1 MRPAFDPRQVGTERV
16 SSVQY
21 LKVPVGG
28 RVPVAIGIDLP
39 AIAAETA
46 LTPEQHRALDADLAS
61 DR

>member
-1 MRPAFDPRQVGTERV
+1 M
-16 SSVQY
+16 QY

-28 RVPVAIGIDLP
+28 RVPVALGIDLP

-46 LTPEQHRALDADLAS
+46 LTPGQRRTLQADLAP